1 MLQDKDHLIWH
12 PFTQEKLAP
21 ANVPIVSAKGV
32 WLKAEDGRNI
42 LDGISS
48 WWTNVH
54 GHSNKYLA
62 DAIYKQ
68 ALTMEHVIFAGF
80 THPKALE
87 LSERILDKVGDNY
100 SKVFFSDNGSTSNE
114 VALKM
119 AIQYF
124 HNKGEI
130 KNKIIAFQDS
140 YHGDTFGVMST
151 GGRGSFTAAFEPNL
165 FDVYHLDAPNGK
177 NEAHIIEQLK
187 SYVKNDD
194 IAAFAFEPLVMG
206 TAGMVMYSNELLET
220 LCAICK
226 AHDVLTIADEVF
238 TGFYRAGDFFSYQGT
253 KVLPDLICMSKGLTG
268 GTMTLG
274 LTVCTQE
281 IYDAFYSDDKLKMF
295 SHGHS
300 YTGNPLAC
308 SAACASLD
316 LFDRPETKSNIKQL
330 MGFHTSFKS
339 ELEVFDCFE
348 NIRQKGTILAFEVK
362 TEEEDSYFNP
372 IRNKLYDF
380 FLSREVLLRPLGNT
394 VYLVPP
400 YCITKDEYSI
410 MKKVVLELGEA
421 IKNQEF

>member
-1 MLQDKDHLIWH
+1 
-12 PFTQEKLAP
+12 
-21 ANVPIVSAKGV
+21 
-32 WLKAEDGRNI
+32 
-42 LDGISS
+42 
-48 WWTNVH
+48 
-54 GHSNKYLA
+54 
-62 DAIYKQ
+62 
-68 ALTMEHVIFAGF
+68 
-80 THPKALE
+80 
-87 LSERILDKVGDNY
+87 
-100 SKVFFSDNGSTSNE
+100 
-114 VALKM
+114 
-119 AIQYF
+119 
-124 HNKGEI
+124 
-130 KNKIIAFQDS
+130 
-140 YHGDTFGVMST
+140 
-151 GGRGSFTAAFEPNL
+151 
-165 FDVYHLDAPNGK
+165 
-177 NEAHIIEQLK
+177 
-187 SYVKNDD
+187 
-194 IAAFAFEPLVMG
+194 
-206 TAGMVMYSNELLET
+206 
-220 LCAICK
+220 
-226 AHDVLTIADEVF
+226 
-238 TGFYRAGDFFSYQGT
+238 
-253 KVLPDLICMSKGLTG
+253 
-268 GTMTLG
+268 
-274 LTVCTQE
+274 
-281 IYDAFYSDDKLKMF
+281 MF